1 MELLENLLGW
11 MAAGLAL
18 TGTLYAL
25 FAAILAGRFMRP
37 APGEAVPHP
46 AVTLLKPLYRDEPG
60 LQANLESFCTQD
72 YQGPIQ
78 IVFGVH
84 DQADPA
90 LAAVQTLQ
98 ARYPHIDIAIVA
110 NSAVHGAN
118 AKISN
123 LINMLPEA
131 KHGVLVLS
139 DSDIAVPRHW
149 LHEVAASLQQPGVGA
164 VTCLYTGAGDG
175 AWPALSAMG
184 TNYDFLPNVIMGV
197 TLGLADPCM
206 GSTIALR
213 RQTLDAV
220 GGFAA
225 FADFLADDYEIGR
238 AVRARGFG
246 LAIPRL
252 AVTHTAAE
260 ATLGQLLR
268 HDLRWTR
275 TIRTVNPAGHLG
287 SVVTHGFPIALIAAL
302 LLGFS
307 APSLALVAAALCARL
322 FLKWRIDAIFGAS
335 AGSGWLLPLRDVLSF
350 AVFVTSLFGETVHW
364 REARFSV
371 APGGAM
377 SQS

>member
-1 MELLENLLGW
+1 MELLANLLGW
-11 MAAGLAL
+11 TAAALAL
-18 TGTLYAL
+18 TGTGYAL
-25 FAAILAGRFMRP
+25 FAAILAGRFMRRA
-37 APGEAVPHP
+37 APVAASCP

-60 LQANLESFCTQD
+60 LQANLESFCAQD

-90 LAAVQTLQ
+90 LAVAQGLK

-118 AKISN
+118 GKISN

-139 DSDIAVPRHW
+139 DSDIAVPPNW
-149 LHEVAASLQQPGVGA
+149 LSQVAASLQQPGVGA
-164 VTCLYTGAGDG
+164 VTCLYTGTGQG
-175 AWPALSAMG
+175 LWPALSAMG
-184 TNYDFLPNVIMGV
+184 TNYEFLPNVIMGV
-197 TLGLADPCM
+197 SLGLADPCM

-213 RQTLDAV
+213 RETLDAV

-252 AVTHTAAE
+252 AVVHTAAE
-260 ATLGQLLR
+260 ATAGALLR

-287 SVVTHGFPIALIAAL
+287 SVITHGFP
-302 LLGFS
+302 
-307 APSLALVAAALCARL
+307 LALVAAALLDFSGPSLALAGMALAARL
-322 FLKWRIDAIFGAS
+322 FLKLRIDAIFGAS

-350 AVFVTSLFGETVHW
+350 AIFVASLFGETVHW
-364 REARFSV
+364 RETRFSV